1 MSQEPADNRVL
12 SASGNTVGEVQPTGS
27 WQVTGPATARFCD
40 VRRSRWRQEKLPRL
54 RNRLRERTKI
64 VSGATEAVAYWW
76 LWPRGLS
83 TIAIRQSD
91 SVVTALWPSKVFSAV
106 PSNPYAN
113 MRPTD
118 DLFIRPGEV
127 RFHQCQRSYELSWQ
141 RRWTDENTSPA
152 RFCLCGLLTF
162 VKKQREASLQA
173 TLLFGYPLPKF
184 PW

>member
-1 MSQEPADNRVL
+1 MVVATRIIYDSN
-12 SASGNTVGEVQPTGS
+12 SAI
-27 WQVTGPATARFCD
+27 RFCGD
-40 VRRSRWRQEKLPRL
+40 GSLTVQGFFSVR
-54 RNRLRERTKI
+54 
-64 VSGATEAVAYWW
+64 
-76 LWPRGLS
+76 
-83 TIAIRQSD
+83 
-91 SVVTALWPSKVFSAV
+91 SK
-106 PSNPYAN
+106 PYAN

-118 DLFIRPGEV
+118 DLFIRPGEI